1 MKRSLMLALML
12 SFSLF
17 AAAQGP
23 SHKGVGVVKSVDAAK
38 SGVMLAHEPIASL
51 GWPAMTMRF
60 AVRDKALLEKMQ
72 PGKKIEFEMVQQ
84 GRDYVIT
91 SVK

>member
-1 MKRSLMLALML
+1 MKRSVLLVLM
-12 SFSLF
+12 FSVTLF
-17 AAAQGP
+17 AAAQGQ
-23 SHKGVGVVKSVDAAK
+23 SHMGVGVVKSVDAAK
-38 SGVMLAHEPIASL
+38 SGVTLAHEPIASL

-60 AVRDKALLEKMQ
+60 AVKDKALLQKMQ

-84 GRDYVIT
+84 GSSYIIT